1 MYGGQFTYLQAGKEA
16 SKGQQYAELVGEKVK
31 LEGVDAEEVT
41 DKTGL
46 DEITG
51 NDADKGWEYTYE
63 ISEGTEDE
71 DGNVFKV
78 ATIKIYKEGE
88 NSPRYTYEVPL
99 SSSGSGAF
107 LKGMIIPYYGEIEH
121 IPQGWLLCDGT
132 NGTPDLRGKVLI
144 GTGTTSD
151 EWGSITY
158 ALGDIGGERL
168 HKLTIEEM
176 PSHSHKTKIGDG
188 YQGTGWVDQSGEA
201 YYGWLD
207 GYIGATGG
215 DKPHNIMQPYMAI
228 NYIMKI

>member
-1 MYGGQFTYLQAGKEA
+1 
-16 SKGQQYAELVGEKVK
+16 
-31 LEGVDAEEVT
+31 
-41 DKTGL
+41 
-46 DEITG
+46 
-51 NDADKGWEYTYE
+51 
-63 ISEGTEDE
+63 
-71 DGNVFKV
+71 
-78 ATIKIYKEGE
+78 
-88 NSPRYTYEVPL
+88 
-99 SSSGSGAF
+99 
-107 LKGMIIPYYGEIEH
+107 MIIPYYGEIED